1 MKSNTKLSRNC
12 LKMLLCLVFL
22 FPLSSFSQ
30 TIIPMPM
37 YYGEGGSLTH
47 NQALSMLIALNIPMI
62 LIFLFKS
69 ALWIFKLR
77 KDYSFFECAIWSDA
91 DSILTNM
98 NTICFSIING
108 IAIIIYL
115 AVLIEGF
122 LK

>member
-1 MKSNTKLSRNC
+1 MPNASNLLYT
-12 LKMLLCLVFL
+12 MLCLVFL

-62 LIFLFKS
+62 LIYFFKTTI
-69 ALWIFKLR
+69 WILKQR
-77 KDYSFFECAIWSDA
+77 KDYGFSEFVIWSDT
-91 DSILTNM
+91 DSMLTDM

-115 AVLIEGF
+115 SVLIEGC